1 MSQLT
6 ALPVA
11 TVMDPEK
18 GEATPRVSKIN
29 RTKTFSNFK
38 KIVVGSMLAIY
49 LLAVMFGMGVLGA
62 TYGTF
67 S

>member
-1 MSQLT
+1 MPQLT
-6 ALPVA
+6 APPVA

-18 GEATPRVSKIN
+18 GEVTPRVSKIN
-29 RTKTFSNFK
+29 RTKTFSTLK
-38 KIVVGSMLAIY
+38 KTVLGSMLAIC

-62 TYGTF
+62 IYGTL

>member
-1 MSQLT
+1 MPQLT
-6 ALPVA
+6 APPVA

-29 RTKTFSNFK
+29 RIKTFSTLK
-38 KIVVGSMLAIY
+38 KIVLGSMLAIC

-62 TYGTF
+62 IYGTL